1 MYEHPDQLLSI
12 AHERNRRM
20 RADAA
25 KHRLRGATARARA
38 RFGQHRATGDPAG

>member
-1 MYEHPDQLLSI
+1 MNEHPNVLLFI

-25 KHRLRGATARARA
+25 RTRLRGVTARARA